1 MAADGLD
8 GSCRGIVVE
17 YSPVMPRPRKP
28 RVDLDVAFSSSSPGR
43 SELWEGVADTL
54 REAILLGSLPAGSS
68 LIEADLAQRFDVSR
82 GPVRDA
88 LRDLARAGLVV
99 DIPRRGTVV
108 STLSFT
114 DIQEIYEV
122 REGLEV
128 TAVRLVV
135 ERATDAELASLVDRI
150 SDLEATWERDA
161 DYSESLA
168 ADLAFHGEVIR
179 LSAND
184 RLIRI
189 YQEMIEQT
197 RLTAVSAATVNPDL
211 RRAMRRPPHRQI
223 IKALRARDV
232 DAATKAVVNHYEY
245 ARERLLIGEPERR

>member
-1 MAADGLD
+1 
-8 GSCRGIVVE
+8 
-17 YSPVMPRPRKP
+17 MPRPRKP
-28 RVDLDVAFSSSSPGR
+28 RVDLDVAFSFSSPGR
-43 SELWEGVADTL
+43 SELWEGVAETL
-54 REAILLGSLPAGSS
+54 RDAILSGSLPAGSS

-82 GPVRDA
+82 GPIRDA

-114 DIQEIYEV
+114 DIQEIYDV

-128 TAVRLVV
+128 AAVRLVV
-135 ERATDAELASLVDRI
+135 ERATDAELASLVDLI
-150 SDLEATWERDA
+150 SELEATWERDA

-168 ADLAFHGEVIR
+168 ADLAFHSDVVR

-189 YQEMIEQT
+189 YQQMNEQT
-197 RLTAVSAATVNPDL
+197 QLQALSAAKVNPDL
-211 RRAMRRPPHRQI
+211 RRAMRRSPHRQI
-223 IKALRARDV
+223 TKALRARDV
-232 DAATKAVVNHYEY
+232 DAATKAIVNHYGY
-245 ARERLLIGEPERR
+245 ARERLLVGEPKRR